1 MYLCVYFFKKFVLST
16 NVSVSNTVLFF
27 TKLIGSWGDRW
38 YFKNHTNR
46 WKIASVI
53 RWHGAVGAFS
63 GKVWPCREEVRAGFA
78 NEARSKLG
86 EKRREDP
93 LSREKRTCT
102 GQKPDER
109 EVKECHSFKGR
120 EKKMRG
126 TVGGGPCRPSTLG
139 GGGLC
144 VNYTGAAGRHFNRAR
159 SQANRQM
166 NDLNL
171 IEPVASGS
179 KRERGTGS
187 LSPQGGNQPN
197 LERGA
202 FCRTS
207 DPLWLSNKSRTHIR
221 KGRRKVEL
229 I

>member
-1 MYLCVYFFKKFVLST
+1 ML
-16 NVSVSNTVLFF
+16 
-27 TKLIGSWGDRW
+27 
-38 YFKNHTNR
+38 
-46 WKIASVI
+46 
-53 RWHGAVGAFS
+53 
-63 GKVWPCREEVRAGFA
+63 
-78 NEARSKLG
+78 
-86 EKRREDP
+86 
-93 LSREKRTCT
+93 
-102 GQKPDER
+102 
-109 EVKECHSFKGR
+109 
-120 EKKMRG
+120 
-126 TVGGGPCRPSTLG
+126 TLG

-197 LERGA
+197 PERGA

-207 DPLWLSNKSRTHIR
+207 DPVWLSNKSRTHIR

>member
-1 MYLCVYFFKKFVLST
+1 
-16 NVSVSNTVLFF
+16 
-27 TKLIGSWGDRW
+27 
-38 YFKNHTNR
+38 
-46 WKIASVI
+46 
-53 RWHGAVGAFS
+53 
-63 GKVWPCREEVRAGFA
+63 
-78 NEARSKLG
+78 
-86 EKRREDP
+86 
-93 LSREKRTCT
+93 
-102 GQKPDER
+102 
-109 EVKECHSFKGR
+109 
-120 EKKMRG
+120 MRG

-197 LERGA
+197 PERGA

-207 DPLWLSNKSRTHIR
+207 DPVWLSNKSRTHIR

-229 I
+229 IQDKRASGVVTAACNAWTLSFKQMETDAFESRGTVNMGSLVTLRHCQW